1 MPIAPVPACPEALV
15 TRIREG
21 VIGEGD
27 AVEGPFGPRRL
38 IYADYVASG
47 RGLDFIEEAMRARVL
62 PLYANTHTETS
73 ATGRETTRLREAA
86 RAAVRRA
93 VGAEPRHAVIFAGA
107 GATGAADR
115 LVRGLAPGP
124 DTVVF
129 IGPYEHHS
137 NDLPWRECGAQTER
151 IALDAA
157 GRICL
162 DSLRAALARHAGAG
176 LKIGAFSAASNVTG
190 VTSDL
195 RGLARVLHG
204 AGAVFVCDFAAG
216 GPYMPIDMAESAP
229 GAADGIDAILLSP
242 HKFVGGPGA
251 SGVLVAD
258 RALFR
263 SACPGIAGG
272 GTVSYVTETSHVFV
286 RDIERRE
293 EAGTPDILGN
303 IRAGMVLEL
312 KSAVGAGRIA
322 ALERAHVARLTAA
335 LDRLPE
341 VEMLGPR
348 EAERFGVF
356 ALNIRAGARLL
367 HHNFTVA
374 LLNDLFGIQARGG
387 CSCAGP
393 YGHALL
399 GIGPERA
406 RAHAA
411 QVAAGRALF
420 RPGWVRLG
428 VNYFQAEETVDALAE
443 ALRFIAR
450 RGAAF
455 LPRYTVD
462 AASGTWR
469 ARGEGPAAP
478 ASLSALWG
486 AAPPALAAPD
496 FAACLAEAER
506 LADAPVTAAE
516 APALPAEAEALRWFW
531 LPGERPGAGAA
542 AA

>member
-1 MPIAPVPACPEALV
+1 MPDALV
-15 TRIREG
+15 ARIRDG
-21 VIGEGD
+21 VIGEGATID
-27 AVEGPFGPRRL
+27 GPFGPRAL

-47 RGLDFIEEAMRARVL
+47 RGLDFVEAALRERVL

-86 RAAVRRA
+86 RTAVRRA

-124 DTVVF
+124 ETVVF

-137 NDLPWRECGAQTER
+137 NDLPWRESGACIER
-151 IALDAA
+151 IPLDRA
-157 GRICL
+157 GRICRASL
-162 DSLRAALARHAGAG
+162 DAALARHPGAA

-190 VTSDL
+190 VKSDI
-195 RGLARVLHG
+195 RGIARALHA
-204 AGAVFVCDFAAG
+204 AGAWFVCDFAAG
-216 GPYMPIDMAESAP
+216 GPYMEIDMAESAP

-242 HKFVGGPGA
+242 HKFIGGPGA

-263 SACPGIAGG
+263 TARPGIAGG
-272 GTVSYVTETSHVFV
+272 GTVSYVTETEHVFL

-303 IRAGMVLEL
+303 IRAGMALDL
-312 KSAVGAGRIA
+312 KMAVGAARIE
-322 ALERAHVARLTAA
+322 ALEQAHVARLLDA
-335 LDRLPE
+335 LDALPGAE
-341 VEMLGPR
+341 LLGPR
-348 EAERFGVF
+348 DAPRFGVF

-367 HHNFTVA
+367 HHNFVVA

-428 VNYFQAEETVDALAE
+428 VNYFQSAETVEHLATALG
-443 ALRFIAR
+443 FIAR
-450 RGAAF
+450 NGAAF
-455 LPRYTVD
+455 LSRYTVD

-469 ARGEGPAAP
+469 AAGERRPAP
-478 ASLSALWG
+478 ASLRALWETEAPV
-486 AAPPALAAPD
+486 AAPAPAFD
-496 FAACLAEAER
+496 ACLAEAER
-506 LADAPVTAAE
+506 LAAEPQGTAAPG
-516 APALPAEAEALRWFW
+516 PALPPEAEALRWFW
-531 LPGERPGAGAA
+531 LPGECPEAGEAA
-542 AA
+542 A